1 MVKISIRKINLY
13 FHLDTSLF
21 FVVGVGCKCL
31 LCYETPDTIYFR
43 RGSNINTY
51 LVSRYLRTLLSSEVS
66 TDVDGSKKK
75 YFI

>member
-1 MVKISIRKINLY
+1 MVKICIRKINLY

-21 FVVGVGCKCL
+21 LVVGVGCKYL

-43 RGSNINTY
+43 RGSDMTLIHIY
-51 LVSRYLRTLLSSEVS
+51 RYLRTLSSEVS
-66 TDVDGSKKK
+66 TDVDGSTKE